1 MSSPHAIAHVM
12 DWSRSP
18 VPYPVVAP
26 GPALRPACWFP
37 CVDDGAA
44 LVHFTSSVTVAADL
58 TAVAPGVLVRTEWVG
73 GGGGGGGSGDGRD
86 GHAKEDKS
94 ARAPD
99 RHRRLR
105 RFVFASGGVPV
116 QAHQMVLTVG
126 TFVTQKQFPAST
138 AAAAIAAA
146 AAAAAAAAERDA
158 TEMTEEEEEAAAA
171 VSSTHSLFAPPGY
184 GTELKAGAYTRPLL
198 SSPKP
203 FWSHLPVSPCLIDWG
218 KIMHPTYPTKCAY
231 VEPKGG
237 RV

>member
-1 MSSPHAIAHVM
+1 MTGGV
-12 DWSRSP
+12 RP
-18 VPYPVVAP
+18 VGAARADLNGEV
-26 GPALRPACWFP
+26 GLALRFDESAGRWLMRLRNGDGKLVKPANLEA
-37 CVDDGAA
+37 VGGDGGGGGG
-44 LVHFTSSVTVAADL
+44 D
-58 TAVAPGVLVRTEWVG
+58 GGGG
-73 GGGGGGGSGDGRD
+73 GGGGGGGSGDGRNGD
-86 GHAKEDKS
+86 AEDDKS
-94 ARAPD
+94 ARVPD